1 MIPNVASWDSDYTVV
16 MTEVWFGSD
25 WTDGQTIG
33 YAAAMEEW
41 IGRFVPETNEKPFYE
56 FL

>member
-1 MIPNVASWDSDYTVV
+1 

-56 FL
+56 FLWFKYEEHKVN